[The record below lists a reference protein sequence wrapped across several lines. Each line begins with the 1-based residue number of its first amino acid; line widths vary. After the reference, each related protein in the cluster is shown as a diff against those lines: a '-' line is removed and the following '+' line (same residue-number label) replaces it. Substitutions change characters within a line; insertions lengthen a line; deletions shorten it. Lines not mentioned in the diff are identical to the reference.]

1 MEIRAT
7 TLDDIS
13 AVVGFAATVRL
24 CAWFGD
30 ASYLYVPLKVED
42 EHPLVRLIGRS
53 AANRLSKEW
62 GGEHLAIPNSTGY
75 EQDARYKTIGFL
87 IQKGCSTRE
96 VSQVVRV
103 SPRRVQQVCRELE
116 AAGLIPVISA
126 RKTPRENTQE
136 KAGTVFQP
144 PVAC

>member
-1 MEIRAT
+1 MEIKAT
-7 TLDDIS
+7 TLDDIA

-24 CAWFGD
+24 CAWYGD
-30 ASYLYVPLKVED
+30 ASYLYVPLKVD
-42 EHPLVRLIGRS
+42 GEHHLVRLIGRS

-62 GGEHLAIPNSTGY
+62 GGEHLAIPSSTGY
-75 EQDARYKTIGFL
+75 DQAVRYKMIGFL
-87 IQKGCSTRE
+87 ITKGCTARE
-96 VSQVVRV
+96 VAQLVHV

-116 AAGLIPVISA
+116 AAGLIPVIA
-126 RKTPRENTQE
+126 RKTARENTQE

>member
-30 ASYLYVPLKVED
+30 ASYLYVPLKVDD
-42 EHPLVRLIGRS
+42 EHHLVRLIGRS

-75 EQDARYKTIGFL
+75 EQDSRYKTIGFL
-87 IQKGCSTRE
+87 IQKGCSVRE
-96 VSQVVRV
+96 VAQLVRV

-116 AAGLIPVISA
+116 SAGLIPVISA
-126 RKTPRENTQE
+126 RKTPRENYQE
-136 KAGTVFQP
+136 KVSSVFQQS
-144 PVAC
+144 AS